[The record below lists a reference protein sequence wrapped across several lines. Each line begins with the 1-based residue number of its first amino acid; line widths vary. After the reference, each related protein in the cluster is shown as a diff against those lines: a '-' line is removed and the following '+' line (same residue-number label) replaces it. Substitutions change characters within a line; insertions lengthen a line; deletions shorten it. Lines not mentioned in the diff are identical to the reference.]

1 MKNNSVAQ
9 RLRAIALGGKPSME
23 DNGEGRVSATLQAP
37 ETTVATGEAP
47 GEDKDLTTKIVE
59 VKEGHDVEVADTERT
74 DNVPM
79 VGAEVEDGKASA
91 VEGADISKKDLA
103 PVVSTEDA
111 GDVSATLKPVD
122 ETPADGEGAPG
133 EDQNLSTTVVET
145 GSMQPVES
153 AETQVSGNVE
163 EAETEVSQE
172 AFSGGVL
179 GFILGSFGGV
189 YGGFANGAA
198 ESKKKEILK
207 VAEQIKLIRREG
219 LAAAKKDGKKISTQE
234 EDSLANAD
242 TGKIIKGV
250 LLGMVGFNIYGAYVG
265 SKLQNAERDLRKKYQ
280 ELQELI
286 EDEQA
291 KGARPSQETYNEA
304 ISMEGWK
311 GALGG
316 FLAGTTSVWAGAAV
330 GGLAGPIGATGGAIG
345 ANVGIS
351 VAAKERR
358 ERLKDDILK
367 ISKALESLRQGDL
380 EQAKKE
386 GKVVPPEQRRRLTPA
401 QVALTAIKGFVPFH
415 TTYQGHK
422 IEELQD
428 ELQDKLREL
437 KREFRKAGIDV
448 SNESYDAAEAAALFA
463 EGAMAAAE
471 AAAGAEAGDSA
482 AAEVQEGAVVTD
494 VVADAVQEAGVA
506 EVAGD
511 EAAAE
516 VADASADP
524 AEPISSD
531 DDSDALDGPN
541 EEDAALDEEIA
552 GAEDQIEEEE
562 QNLETFE
569 DAEVSVESLIDTLE
583 AAQQTGGLTPSG
595 AKMFNV
601 ALNTVSRSLTGEGL
615 PVGLVPSLESYGGTD
630 TRRNAT
636 AISMEAAGDWWQKI
650 LEAIRQTFQVL
661 KQWAQKFVK
670 MLFDKSE
677 RVLRRAKGVRAKAGQ
692 AKGGQIKAGGWASA
706 IAHEGKVDLN
716 GLQVLPGI
724 VDDIAKRGTDGVSGY
739 AAFAEAI
746 KSLAA
751 SGDVGERGDA
761 IFSMPDVRK
770 VVANA
775 RGPLFK
781 VESSADTKTTDG
793 TVYSTDVLPGNVRF
807 ELEVHELNH
816 GKLASSDASFT
827 EGFKGGF
834 KSNQW
839 PKVTKHSVEAER
851 PTEVRGLT
859 SAEVNTVATRVI
871 TVVEQ
876 VRRVRNQIAEAEKAD
891 AAMLQVQAPEGA
903 ERAQR
908 LSLWMFVKSAES
920 LRKMIANNQAVML
933 KYVIGVAEGYVSYA
947 EASVGGAAAEAPA
960 ASEAAAA
967 A

>member
-9 RLRAIALGGKPSME
+9 RLRAISQGAKPSME

-37 ETTVATGEAP
+37 EETVATGEAP

-59 VKEGHDVEVADTERT
+59 VKEGHDVEVAEVERT
-74 DNVPM
+74 DNAPM
-79 VGAEVEDGKASA
+79 VGAEVADGQATP
-91 VEGADISKKDLA
+91 VEGADINPKEAA

-122 ETPADGEGAPG
+122 ETPADGERAPG
-133 EDQNLSTTVVET
+133 EDQDLSTNIVEVKEN
-145 GSMQPVES
+145 QPVES
-153 AETQVSGNVE
+153 AETEVNGNVE
-163 EAETEVSQE
+163 EAETTVSQE
-172 AFSGGVL
+172 L
-179 GFILGSFGGV
+179 
-189 YGGFANGAA
+189 
-198 ESKKKEILK
+198 
-207 VAEQIKLIRREG
+207 
-219 LAAAKKDGKKISTQE
+219 
-234 EDSLANAD
+234 
-242 TGKIIKGV
+242 
-250 LLGMVGFNIYGAYVG
+250 
-265 SKLQNAERDLRKKYQ
+265 
-280 ELQELI
+280 
-286 EDEQA
+286 
-291 KGARPSQETYNEA
+291 YNEA

-311 GALGG
+311 GALAG
-316 FLAGTTSVWAGAAV
+316 FLAGTTAAWAGGAVGSLAGPAGAV
-330 GGLAGPIGATGGAIG
+330 GGSIGAKAAVDIM
-345 ANVGIS
+345 
-351 VAAKERR
+351 AKERR
-358 ERLKDDILK
+358 ERLKADILK
-367 ISKALESLRQGDL
+367 ISGALETLRQGDI
-380 EQAKKE
+380 ERAKKE
-386 GKVVPPEQRRRLTPA
+386 GKVVPEDKRKKMKPA
-401 QVALTAIKGFVPFH
+401 EVALTAIKGLIPFY

-437 KREFRKAGIDV
+437 KREFRKSGIDV

-541 EEDAALDEEIA
+541 EEDVALDEEIA

-583 AAQQTGGLTPSG
+583 AAQQTGGLTPAG
-595 AKMFNV
+595 ARMFNV
-601 ALNTVSRSLTGEGL
+601 ALNTVSRSLTGEAL

-724 VDDIAKRGTDGVSGY
+724 VDDIAKRGDEGVAGYSAMVEAVKKYASSTDVVENG
-739 AAFAEAI
+739 EAI
-746 KSLAA
+746 L
-751 SGDVGERGDA
+751 
-761 IFSMPDVRK
+761 SMPDVRRIL
-770 VVANA
+770 ANA

-807 ELEVHELNH
+807 ELEIHDLNL
-816 GKLASSDASFT
+816 GKTISNDA
-827 EGFKGGF
+827 GVMDGAKGGW
-834 KSNQW
+834 KSGQW
-839 PKVTKHSVEAER
+839 PKVSKHSVDAER

-871 TVVEQ
+871 TVIEQ
-876 VRRVRNQIAEAEKAD
+876 VRRVRNQIAAAEKAD
-891 AAMLQVQAPEGA
+891 AAALQIQAPEGA
-903 ERAQR
+903 ERGQR
-908 LSLWMFVKSAES
+908 MMLWMFVKSAEG

-947 EASVGGAAAEAPA
+947 EASTGGAAAEAPA

>member
-9 RLRAIALGGKPSME
+9 RLRAISQGAKPSME

-37 ETTVATGEAP
+37 EETVATGEAP

-59 VKEGHDVEVADTERT
+59 VKEGHDVEVAEVERT
-74 DNVPM
+74 DNAPM
-79 VGAEVEDGKASA
+79 VGAEVADGEASP
-91 VEGADISKKDLA
+91 VEGADINPKEAA

-122 ETPADGEGAPG
+122 ETPADGERAPG
-133 EDQNLSTTVVET
+133 EDKDLSTNIVEVKEN
-145 GSMQPVES
+145 QPVES
-153 AETQVSGNVE
+153 AETEVNGNVE
-163 EAETEVSQE
+163 EAETTVSQE
-172 AFSGGVL
+172 L
-179 GFILGSFGGV
+179 
-189 YGGFANGAA
+189 
-198 ESKKKEILK
+198 
-207 VAEQIKLIRREG
+207 
-219 LAAAKKDGKKISTQE
+219 
-234 EDSLANAD
+234 
-242 TGKIIKGV
+242 
-250 LLGMVGFNIYGAYVG
+250 
-265 SKLQNAERDLRKKYQ
+265 
-280 ELQELI
+280 
-286 EDEQA
+286 
-291 KGARPSQETYNEA
+291 YNEA

-311 GALGG
+311 GALAG
-316 FLAGTTSVWAGAAV
+316 FLAGTTASWAGGAVGSLAGPAGAV
-330 GGLAGPIGATGGAIG
+330 GGSIGAKAAVDIM
-345 ANVGIS
+345 
-351 VAAKERR
+351 AKERR
-358 ERLKDDILK
+358 EHLKADILK
-367 ISKALESLRQGDL
+367 ISGALETLRQGDI
-380 EQAKKE
+380 ERAKKE
-386 GKVVPPEQRRRLTPA
+386 GKVVPEDKRKKMKPA
-401 QVALTAIKGFVPFH
+401 EVALTAIKGLIPFY

-437 KREFRKAGIDV
+437 KREFRKSGIDV

-541 EEDAALDEEIA
+541 EEDVALDEEIA

-569 DAEVSVESLIDTLE
+569 DAEISVESLIDTLE

-724 VDDIAKRGTDGVSGY
+724 VDDIAKRGDEGVAGYSAMVEAVKKYASSTDVVENG
-739 AAFAEAI
+739 EAI
-746 KSLAA
+746 L
-751 SGDVGERGDA
+751 
-761 IFSMPDVRK
+761 SMPDVRRIL
-770 VVANA
+770 ANA

-807 ELEVHELNH
+807 ELEIHDLNL
-816 GKLASSDASFT
+816 GKAASNDA
-827 EGFKGGF
+827 GVIDGMKGGW
-834 KSNQW
+834 KSGQW
-839 PKVTKHSVEAER
+839 PKVSKHSVDAER
-851 PTEVRGLT
+851 PAEVRGLT

-871 TVVEQ
+871 TVIEQ
-876 VRRVRNQIAEAEKAD
+876 VRRVRNQIAAAEKAD
-891 AAMLQVQAPEGA
+891 AAALQIQAPEGA
-903 ERAQR
+903 ERGQR
-908 LSLWMFVKSAES
+908 MMLWMFVKSAEG

-947 EASVGGAAAEAPA
+947 EASTGGAAAEAPA

>member
-9 RLRAIALGGKPSME
+9 RLRAISQGAKPSME

-37 ETTVATGEAP
+37 EETVATGEAP

-59 VKEGHDVEVADTERT
+59 VKEGHDVEVAEVERT
-74 DNVPM
+74 DNAPM
-79 VGAEVEDGKASA
+79 VGAEVADGEATP
-91 VEGADISKKDLA
+91 VEGADINPKEAA

-122 ETPADGEGAPG
+122 ETPADGERAPG
-133 EDQNLSTTVVET
+133 EDQDLSTNIVEVKEN
-145 GSMQPVES
+145 QPVES
-153 AETQVSGNVE
+153 AETEVSGDAE
-163 EAETEVSQE
+163 EASTEV
-172 AFSGGVL
+172 
-179 GFILGSFGGV
+179 
-189 YGGFANGAA
+189 
-198 ESKKKEILK
+198 
-207 VAEQIKLIRREG
+207 
-219 LAAAKKDGKKISTQE
+219 
-234 EDSLANAD
+234 
-242 TGKIIKGV
+242 
-250 LLGMVGFNIYGAYVG
+250 
-265 SKLQNAERDLRKKYQ
+265 
-280 ELQELI
+280 
-286 EDEQA
+286 
-291 KGARPSQETYNEA
+291 SQETYNEA

-316 FLAGTTSVWAGAAV
+316 FLAGTTSVWAGSAV
-330 GGLAGPIGATGGAIG
+330 GGLAGPVGAMGGAIG

-386 GKVVPPEQRRRLTPA
+386 GKVVPAEQRRRLTPA

-807 ELEVHELNH
+807 ELEVHELNY

-871 TVVEQ
+871 TVIEQ

-903 ERAQR
+903 ERSLR

-947 EASVGGAAAEAPA
+947 EASTGGAAAEAPA
-960 ASEAAAA
+960 ASEGAAPKALAAPAAA
-967 A
+967 